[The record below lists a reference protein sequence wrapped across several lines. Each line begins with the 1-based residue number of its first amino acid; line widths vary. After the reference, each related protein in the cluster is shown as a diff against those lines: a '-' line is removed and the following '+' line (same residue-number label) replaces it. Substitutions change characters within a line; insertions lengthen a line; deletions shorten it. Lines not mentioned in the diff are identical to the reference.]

1 MQQHTSSAGECLFE
15 RFSKRENVVLK
26 GRETRLL
33 RLTQP
38 TSSSPYLVFPST
50 LWRLFSSHRPPLLA
64 PPPPPVSSPLPSHGL
79 AVLGRPAVGRTWP
92 GEPLPPDWSCPN
104 LFCWV
109 LSVGKQEAFFFCEF
123 SYFLFLIFLGVSFSW
138 MRHGYA
144 GFGGSGD
151 YASRYRFMI
160 PVMAC
165 SFRKRKIATFFVLE
179 LK

>member
-38 TSSSPYLVFPST
+38 TSISPYLVFPST

-92 GEPLPPDWSCPN
+92 GEPLPLDWSCPN
-104 LFCWV
+104 LFCLGSKCGKARSSFFLWV
-109 LSVGKQEAFFFCEF
+109 
-123 SYFLFLIFLGVSFSW
+123 
-138 MRHGYA
+138 
-144 GFGGSGD
+144 
-151 YASRYRFMI
+151 
-160 PVMAC
+160 
-165 SFRKRKIATFFVLE
+165 FVLFVFDPFGSIVFLNAAWICRFWWE
-179 LK
+179 RWLCFPL